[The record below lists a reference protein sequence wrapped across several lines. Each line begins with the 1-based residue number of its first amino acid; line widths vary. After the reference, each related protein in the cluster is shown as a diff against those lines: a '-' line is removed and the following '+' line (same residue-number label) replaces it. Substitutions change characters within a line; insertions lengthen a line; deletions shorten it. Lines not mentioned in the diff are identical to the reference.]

1 MIPFALDD
9 VPWPAITAASG
20 GWMLFGLCMFGL
32 ITGRWLVTRREADS
46 YIKRAE
52 TAEAERTTLIHTLAG
67 MTGVGKLQKKI
78 SELAIQ
84 ERLAAGDDTTD
95 QDEVG

>member
-1 MIPFALDD
+1 MDSLDGI
-9 VPWPAITAASG
+9 PWPAVTAASG

-32 ITGRWLVTRREADS
+32 ITGRWLVTRREADT

-52 TAEAERTTLIHTLAG
+52 TAEAERTTLIQTLAG

-84 ERLAAGDDTTD
+84 AALDSEDD
-95 QDEVG
+95 GAG

>member
-1 MIPFALDD
+1 MSGLEG
-9 VPWPAITAASG
+9 VPWPAFTAATG

-84 ERLAAGDDTTD
+84 AALDDGTD
-95 QDEVG
+95 QDEAG